1 MRKKEGEKERKRERE
16 GESGGEKLKNS
27 LFFSFSLFS
36 VLKNIHSFQAD
47 KGSAGV
53 EMNQCNAEIS
63 FNKFAYGK
71 SEKGGGLYLQG
82 VGEFFWSFLIKRES
96 QELKRSKNSLPLPRP
111 SLPLLLLRPKK
122 NKFTDSVGDIKG
134 CVFESNAASF
144 GGGVFRGSS
153 TGNLVDS
160 TFKGNRAKSFGGG
173 LYDSHVSGDVAGCKF
188 TGNRA
193 ARGAALFRTESKGDS
208 GDNKGVDE
216 ETAVVDN
223 PAV

>member
-1 MRKKEGEKERKRERE
+1 
-16 GESGGEKLKNS
+16 
-27 LFFSFSLFS
+27 
-36 VLKNIHSFQAD
+36 
-47 KGSAGV
+47 
-53 EMNQCNAEIS
+53 MNQCNAEIA

-82 VGEFFWSFLIKRES
+82 VGELIVFEVFFSFRMREREREKR
-96 QELKRSKNSLPLPRP
+96 LKKGKETHFP
-111 SLPLLLLRPKK
+111 SSPPPPE
-122 NKFTDSVGDIKG
+122 NTTPVGDIKG
-134 CVFESNAASF
+134 CVFENNAASF
-144 GGGVFRGSS
+144 GGGVFRGAS

-188 TGNRA
+188 SGNKA

>member
-1 MRKKEGEKERKRERE
+1 MKKFQKKT
-16 GESGGEKLKNS
+16 LLPFL
-27 LFFSFSLFS
+27 LFQKKKKTQNQNQNQNQL
-36 VLKNIHSFQAD
+36 QAD

-82 VGEFFWSFLIKRES
+82 VGALLTRNFFFDTFSESRFFFSLFCLIKTPKLTLSFLSPSI
-96 QELKRSKNSLPLPRP
+96 SKTPPP
-111 SLPLLLLRPKK
+111 PP
-122 NKFTDSVGDIKG
+122 SVGDIKG
-134 CVFESNAASF
+134 CVFENNAATF

-188 TGNRA
+188 SGNRA

-208 GDNKGVDE
+208 GDNKGVDD

>member
-1 MRKKEGEKERKRERE
+1 
-16 GESGGEKLKNS
+16 
-27 LFFSFSLFS
+27 
-36 VLKNIHSFQAD
+36 
-47 KGSAGV
+47 
-53 EMNQCNAEIS
+53 MNQCNAEIS

-82 VGEFFWSFLIKRES
+82 VGKFFLFLSFFFLFETKS
-96 QELKRSKNSLPLPRP
+96 WKKKKPPFSPHQKN
-111 SLPLLLLRPKK
+111 
-122 NKFTDSVGDIKG
+122 TVGDIKG
-134 CVFESNAASF
+134 CVFENNAASF

-208 GDNKGVDE
+208 GDNKGVDD

>member
-1 MRKKEGEKERKRERE
+1 MEEKKTH
-16 GESGGEKLKNS
+16 
-27 LFFSFSLFS
+27 LFS
-36 VLKNIHSFQAD
+36 PFSPHQKN
-47 KGSAGV
+47 
-53 EMNQCNAEIS
+53 
-63 FNKFAYGK
+63 
-71 SEKGGGLYLQG
+71 
-82 VGEFFWSFLIKRES
+82 
-96 QELKRSKNSLPLPRP
+96 
-111 SLPLLLLRPKK
+111 
-122 NKFTDSVGDIKG
+122 TVGDIKG
-134 CVFESNAASF
+134 CVFENNAASF

-208 GDNKGVDE
+208 GDNKGVDD